1 MRINEDLTETVTKA
15 SGGNFFD
22 ALKLPH
28 LFFDGALG
36 TQLQDAGLPAGAS
49 PDTWNITHP
58 DVVRGIHTAY
68 LESGADVVTT
78 NTFGSTA
85 PRQKHGVYKPAELA
99 AAGVRLVKE
108 AVAAFGLPRYIALD
122 IGPLG
127 EFIEPMGDL
136 TEEDAVELFR
146 EPIEAGVAEGADC
159 ILIETMIDLTEALCA
174 VRAAK
179 KYGGGHPV
187 VCTLS
192 YDPNGRLMTGAPLET
207 VVSTLEEA
215 GVDAL
220 GCNCGVGP
228 EQLVALMPRF
238 IACAHVPLVMQ
249 PNAGLPEYRDG
260 RTLYLVGAEAF
271 AAQMKLLADGGIWGL
286 GGCCGTTPAHIAA
299 LIGAVETA

>member
-1 MRINEDLTETVTKA
+1 MHFKETFKQ
-15 SGGNFFD
+15 
-22 ALKLPH
+22 PH
-28 LFFDGALG
+28 LVFDGALG
-36 TQLQDAGLPAGAS
+36 TQLQDAGLPAGTS
-49 PDTWNITHP
+49 PDTWNISHP

-68 LESGADVVTT
+68 LEAGAQVVTT

-85 PRQKHGVYKPAELA
+85 PRQKHGPYQPAELA
-99 AAGVRLVKE
+99 AAGVRLTKD
-108 AVAAFGLPRYIALD
+108 AVAAFGRPRFIALD

-127 EFIEPMGDL
+127 AFIEPMGDL
-136 TEEDAVELFR
+136 SEDDAVELFR

-179 KYGGGHPV
+179 QYGGGLPV
-187 VCTLS
+187 LCTLS
-192 YDPNGRLMTGAPLET
+192 YDPNGRLMTGAPLES
-207 VVSTLEEA
+207 VVAGLEEA

-228 EQLVALMPRF
+228 EQLVALLPRF
-238 IACAHVPLVMQ
+238 TACAHVPLVMQ

-260 RTLYLVGAEAF
+260 KTLYLVGDEAF

-286 GGCCGTTPAHIAA
+286 GGCCGTTPKHIAT
-299 LIGAVETA
+299 LVQAVSKV